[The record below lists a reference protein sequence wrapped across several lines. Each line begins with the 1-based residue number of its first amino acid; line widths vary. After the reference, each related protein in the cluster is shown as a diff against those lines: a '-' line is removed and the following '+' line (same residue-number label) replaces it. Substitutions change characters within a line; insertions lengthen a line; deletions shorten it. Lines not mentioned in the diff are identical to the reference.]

1 MQAFF
6 ASKCIF
12 FLIPRKL
19 RRSRGANRRSR
30 KKKNVPAGK
39 FLAGT
44 FFFSGRELHAFL
56 RRRDAASA
64 SANAPAIKPNA
75 DGSGM
80 TNPPCSEEKL
90 PV

>member
-1 MQAFF
+1 MH
-6 ASKCIF
+6 F
-12 FLIPRKL
+12 FLDSAKISSFPR
-19 RRSRGANRRSR
+19 RETPSFPQ
-30 KKKNVPAGK
+30 KKNVPAGK
-39 FLAGT
+39 FRAGT